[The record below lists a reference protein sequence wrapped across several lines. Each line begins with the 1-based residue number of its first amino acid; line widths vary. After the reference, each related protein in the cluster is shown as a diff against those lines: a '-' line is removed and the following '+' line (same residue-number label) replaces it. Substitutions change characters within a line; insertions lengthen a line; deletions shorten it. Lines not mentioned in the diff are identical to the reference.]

1 METKNVEVTLPE
13 DSIFRALAGEN
24 KVVESDEEYNTM
36 MNSFLA
42 GMRIQ
47 AQRLNTTPEV
57 LGKAKA
63 VPSPV
68 VIQNS
73 PNKLKIAS
81 LREQLAD
88 GRRPLKFRKGFL
100 NTKHESTS

>member
-36 MNSFLA
+36 MNSFLT

-47 AQRLNTTPEV
+47 AQRLNTT
-57 LGKAKA
+57 
-63 VPSPV
+63 PV

>member
-47 AQRLNTTPEV
+47 GQKLNE
-57 LGKAKA
+57 AKA
-63 VPSPV
+63 QV
-68 VIQNS
+68 QNS

-100 NTKHESTS
+100 NIKKESNS

>member
-24 KVVESDEEYNTM
+24 KVVESDEEYNSM

-47 AQRLNTTPEV
+47 GQRLNTT
-57 LGKAKA
+57 
-63 VPSPV
+63 PV

-100 NTKHESTS
+100 NSKHESTS

>member
-24 KVVESDEEYNTM
+24 KVVESDEEYNSM

-47 AQRLNTTPEV
+47 GQRLNTT
-57 LGKAKA
+57 
-63 VPSPV
+63 PV

>member
-47 AQRLNTTPEV
+47 AQRLNTTP
-57 LGKAKA
+57 
-63 VPSPV
+63 V